1 MLVLRVSSW
10 SQNTH
15 FHSKTYILQSRMLL
29 LYDVTSD
36 LVFFQPSFVSK
47 ACVTSNPLKNKGD
60 MLQKLTLAYT
70 KWELQT
76 LASPS
81 LLLFRAVHW
90 DFMHSVLLCGT
101 KERVHIFSISLVY
114 ILPSVLHQIRIPMI
128 TKKNLQTLIDFGLL
142 RQQLNATT
150 ATVWWE
156 TLLSDESNFKMGLG
170 KLKEDR
176 A

>member
-128 TKKNLQTLIDFGLL
+128 TKKKKSTNTNWFWIIK
-142 RQQLNATT
+142 TT
-150 ATVWWE
+150 VECHDCHGVMGNITVWWE
-156 TLLSDESNFKMGLG
+156 QFQDGAGETQ
-170 KLKEDR
+170 R
-176 A
+176 R